1 MQETLTDLAATARV
15 TGAVSSSAIQRL
27 RQGTEKR
34 LGLEVSIED
43 PALRDLFGHLLQVEA
58 LLGQLRQQ
66 ALALLDAANTLAEGP
81 TSTWQAGLIK
91 GSVSIR
97 GASRGSLVGIGMA
110 TSSSSSG
117 AKQGPEKLAADLASF
132 AEQVACEGVPSPTGT
147 LDAGLAK
154 KVGDLCWQTYSLSP
168 NAGERG
174 STRYRLERRTSE
186 EVTFTIDA
194 QLEKHERLRNQIRSR
209 QRWRDAVEQ
218 CQHEVVVLRK
228 ANRSATS
235 FMPVRTGQMV
245 LRDSAL
251 RIEAWEEKLQQAQAK
266 VSAIDSD
273 ILGELLELK
282 ANARAIVAKPFA
294 AFARIRAEF
303 FASLAVAWAPLAAD
317 LGADN
322 NRLRAGSSN
331 GHLQQLA
338 PQQQPQEQQQP
349 QQQPQE
355 QQQEQRQEQQQDASA
370 TQQQEEQQQQHAS
383 ATEPEARP
391 KVRFATINPF
401 GDQPDLVEPHIE
413 LDDETNPF
421 ELEQSGAQG
430 TKIGEDKDTLRSEE
444 ERHPESMVGEG
455 LLHGQSR
462 TELVSELAACQV
474 DLEQQ
479 QQQQQQLDLS
489 PASADAHAEVSQVE
503 WVFDVAQSGDD
514 SMLSDV
520 KPGEESMLS
529 EPSFARESSEGFE
542 DMAETAD
549 VVLDTSVAE
558 GGEEQVG
565 EAPQVE
571 DVSRSKDDDDHHHD
585 DT

>member
-1 MQETLTDLAATARV
+1 ETLTDLAATARV

-34 LGLEVSIED
+34 LGLEVNIED

-338 PQQQPQEQQQP
+338 
-349 QQQPQE
+349 
-355 QQQEQRQEQQQDASA
+355 
-370 TQQQEEQQQQHAS
+370 
-383 ATEPEARP
+383 RP

-421 ELEQSGAQG
+421 ELEQSGVQG